1 MHKIITRSNH
11 LHKSLLTYDLLYWF
25 PYNSNHSSSS
35 LLLWFSH
42 SVVSNSLWH
51 HGQQHRRPPCPSSS
65 PGICSDSCPLSQW
78 CHPTISS
85 LLPPSPHALNLSQ
98 YQGLFQWVSS
108 HIRWPKYWS
117 FSISFPMNIQ
127 GWFPLGLTGLTSLQ
141 SKGLSGVF
149 STLLL
154 QLLHDLFS
162 VIVFVL
168 FRTTKTSVLICC

>member
-1 MHKIITRSNH
+1 MIYCIDFLIILIIPPRVCCCGSATQSCPTLCDTMDN
-11 LHKSLLTYDLLYWF
+11 
-25 PYNSNHSSSS
+25 SSSDLPVHHR
-35 LLLWFSH
+35 LLEFAQTYVRWVSDAIQPSH
-42 SVVSNSLWH
+42 
-51 HGQQHRRPPCPSSS
+51 P
-65 PGICSDSCPLSQW
+65 
-78 CHPTISS
+78 

-117 FSISFPMNIQ
+117 FGISFPMNIQ

-149 STLLL
+149 STLFL
-154 QLLHDLFS
+154 QVLHDLFS

-168 FRTTKTSVLICC
+168 FRTTKTSVLMCR